1 MEHNVEDFNELL
13 AEKRH
18 KEIIKALQNLSES
31 FKKDDISSLSIIE
44 KSFKQLMNNLS
55 ATQVPID
62 NYREVIAEYSDKIN
76 TAIEKL
82 LEKKEFSFQIIRD
95 ASTDSIKEVIVKQ
108 IK

>member
-18 KEIIKALQNLSES
+18 KEIIKTLQSLSES
-31 FKKDDISSLSIIE
+31 FKKDDASSLSIID
-44 KSFKQLMNNLS
+44 KSFKQLINNLS

-62 NYREVIAEYSDKIN
+62 NYKEIVAEYSDKIN
-76 TAIEKL
+76 IAIEKL